1 MAGITLKTGSTGP
14 DVTRLQQ
21 LLNARLSPSPSLEE
35 GGTFEEETLKA
46 VKRFQ
51 SEQGLDADGIVGS
64 RTWEVL
70 EARPAQAAKAL
81 RSTPS
86 AAPEPGAGPRW
97 MELALAEQGQAE
109 VAGAGKDNP
118 RILEYHQATALRASS
133 DETPWCSSFVNW
145 VMRQSGHTGTQNALA
160 SSWLAWGE
168 KLAEPRYGAIA
179 IIRSKSAAG
188 NAATGSSTG
197 YHVGFLVEQT
207 DKALRI
213 LGGNQSDSVKVSSF
227 SLEKYT
233 LEGYRWPA

>member
-35 GGTFEEETLKA
+35 RGTFEEETLKA

-51 SEQGLDADGIVGS
+51 NEQGLDADGIVGN
-64 RTWEVL
+64 RTWEAL
-70 EARPAQAAKAL
+70 EPRPAQAAEAL
-81 RSTPS
+81 RPTP
-86 AAPEPGAGPRW
+86 AADPELGNPPRW
-97 MELALAEQGQAE
+97 MEIALGEQGQAE
-109 VAGAGKDNP
+109 VAGAGQDNP
-118 RILEYHQATALRASS
+118 RILEYHQATALRATS

-145 VMRQSGHTGTQNALA
+145 VMRQSGLTGTRNALA
-160 SSWLAWGE
+160 SSWLSWGE

-207 DKALRI
+207 DKALRL

>member
-21 LLNARLSPSPSLEE
+21 LLNARLSPSPHLEE
-35 GGTFEEETLKA
+35 RGTFEEETLKA

-51 SEQGLDADGIVGS
+51 REQGLDADGVVGS
-64 RTWEVL
+64 RTWEAL
-70 EARPAQAAKAL
+70 EARPAQSAKAL
-81 RSTPS
+81 RSAHS
-86 AAPEPGAGPRW
+86 VAPEPGTAPRW
-97 MELALAEQGQAE
+97 MELALGEQGQAE
-109 VAGAGKDNP
+109 VAGSGKDNP

-160 SSWLAWGE
+160 SSWLSWGE

-179 IIRSKSAAG
+179 IIRSRSAAG

>member
-21 LLNARLSPSPSLEE
+21 LLNDRLSPNPSLKVS
-35 GGTFEEETLKA
+35 GTFDEETVKA

-51 SEQGLDADGIVGS
+51 QEKGLGTDGIVGGK
-64 RTWEVL
+64 TWEAL
-70 EARPAQAAKAL
+70 EAKPANVAQVAKPESPAA
-81 RSTPS
+81 
-86 AAPEPGAGPRW
+86 AAQGSSPRW
-97 MELALAEQGQAE
+97 MEIAMREQGQAE
-109 VAGAGKDNP
+109 VAEAGKDNP
-118 RILEYHQATALRASS
+118 RILEYHQATSLRATS

-145 VMRQSGHTGTQNALA
+145 VMRQSGHPGTQNALA
-160 SSWLAWGE
+160 SSWLTWGE

-207 DKALRI
+207 DKAVRL

-227 SLEKYT
+227 PLEKYT
-233 LEGYRWPA
+233 LEGYRWPV

>member
-1 MAGITLKTGSTGP
+1 MTGTTLKAGSSGP

-21 LLNARLSPSPSLEE
+21 LLNQRLSPSPSLEVS
-35 GGTFEEETLKA
+35 GTFEEKTLKA

-51 SEQGLDADGIVGS
+51 QEHGLGADGVVGS
-64 RTWEVL
+64 KTWAAL
-70 EARPAQAAKAL
+70 ETARSPFV
-81 RSTPS
+81 
-86 AAPEPGAGPRW
+86 APPPGACPSW
-97 MELALAEQGQAE
+97 MEIAMREQGQAE
-109 VAGAGKDNP
+109 LAGASQSNP
-118 RILEYHQATALRASS
+118 RILEYHQATSLRATD

-145 VMRQSGHTGTQNALA
+145 VMVQSGQLGTRNALA
-160 SSWLAWGE
+160 SSWLSWGQ
-168 KLAEPRYGAIA
+168 KLAEPRHGAIA
-179 IIRSKSAAG
+179 IIRSKSVAG

-233 LEGYRWPA
+233 LEGFRWPA

>member
-14 DVTRLQQ
+14 DVARLQQ
-21 LLNARLSPSPSLEE
+21 LLNVRLSPSPSLEVS
-35 GGTFEEETLKA
+35 GSFEEETQKA
-46 VKRFQ
+46 VERFQ
-51 SEQGLDADGIVGS
+51 QENALDADGIVG
-64 RTWEVL
+64 RKTWEVL
-70 EARPAQAAKAL
+70 EARPAEADEAPKPA
-81 RSTPS
+81 PS
-86 AAPEPGAGPRW
+86 VASEAGDSPRW
-97 MELALAEQGQAE
+97 MEIALGEQGQAE
-109 VAGAGKDNP
+109 VAGEGQDNP
-118 RILEYHQATALRASS
+118 RILEYHQATSLRATG

-145 VMRQSGHTGTQNALA
+145 VMSQSGHPGTQNALA
-160 SSWLAWGE
+160 RGWLDWGT
-168 KLAEPRYGAIA
+168 KLAEPRYGAIT